1 MKQQWTTR
9 FATLLLAICTLTG
22 SLFAQVNVGGVVKN
36 SAGEPILGASV
47 VLKSNYGVGTVTG
60 LDGSYT
66 ITAKANDVL
75 IFSYMG
81 MATQEVNVANRTTID
96 VVLKED
102 AESLEEIVVVGYGV
116 QRKSDLTGAVA
127 SINAEETL
135 KKMPASQV
143 GDMLQGRVAGLNIV
157 NSSGAAGSAPTMRV
171 RGVNSIKAD
180 GGPLVVIDGFP
191 GGNLNSVS
199 PSDIKSIEILKDAS
213 STAIYGSRGA
223 NGVILIT
230 TKTPSDNKV
239 SVDYNGYVNVGVA
252 SDLPEIMEVG
262 EFANMANEWNRTF
275 YKKTLYSQNQITN
288 FVNGYD
294 LFDYMG
300 TIVNDYALSQ
310 SHDVSI
316 KGSSEKMRYLFSAQ
330 YTHNEGIIGISQHD
344 NLNYRLKIDSD
355 LSKKVSIGANFSG
368 RMYDSTTN
376 GFSGS
381 SSILTLAQEFPQT
394 ILPYETMKDENG
406 NVMYDKN
413 EQAILD
419 YSKPTSGTISNSNMT
434 NPMVFIDEQKRN
446 NNLNQGFNNWIQ
458 AYLNWEVLPGLTFRN
473 EQQLSISNSYVGTTS
488 SELSYQGLLKGKSQA
503 TYSDTNSW
511 GWRMTTT
518 LNYTKEFNENHRI
531 NATIGAEQSL
541 SNTLKL
547 ALSAEGM
554 TSTQIGWKN
563 LMLSELSKITEQSVS
578 RSTAISYFGRVNY
591 VLMNRYMVTATIR
604 RDGSSLLAYQHRW
617 DTFPS
622 FSAAWNIKEESFMED
637 VEALDQLKLR
647 YGYGVSGNQAV
658 AAYSAF
664 STYNAT
670 IGSNGTVYSLEV
682 GNPNLRW
689 EKTSQHNLGLD
700 LSLFGG
706 RVTLNADYYDKTT
719 ANAINTVILPDDMG
733 RSSGLRN
740 AATINNKGFEATLG
754 VIPVNTKDFF
764 WKADL
769 TLAHNEAVIVELGDI
784 ESDYM
789 ELGTGWGNAFY
800 RYYEGQPIGSIYG
813 LKSLGVWT
821 TDDFYNPELEAD
833 KIFPKV
839 RPGAYRYYDTDDNQI
854 IDAEDYVIIGN
865 GQPKFNWGLNNSL
878 QWKNFDL
885 NIFLIG
891 YHGFDIYNYPAA
903 RLTSQLA
910 PTPALADRWVQTTN
924 EDAKI
929 ASFGPNRDAITS
941 YEQVASST
949 FVEKGDF
956 VKIKS
961 ITLGYNLTG
970 DMLKKLGLSA
980 ARVYLSA
987 KNLAT
992 FTGYSGNDPE
1002 MAISNPLRPG
1012 LDAGTY
1018 PAQTGFI
1025 FGVNLTF

>member
-406 NVMYDKN
+406 NVMYDEN

-473 EQQLSISNSYVGTTS
+473 EQRFCCTS
-488 SELSYQGLLKGKSQA
+488 SIRCCSFHFRSRRGRCRS
-503 TYSDTNSW
+503 
-511 GWRMTTT
+511 RC
-518 LNYTKEFNENHRI
+518 
-531 NATIGAEQSL
+531 
-541 SNTLKL
+541 
-547 ALSAEGM
+547 
-554 TSTQIGWKN
+554 
-563 LMLSELSKITEQSVS
+563 LMW
-578 RSTAISYFGRVNY
+578 
-591 VLMNRYMVTATIR
+591 
-604 RDGSSLLAYQHRW
+604 H
-617 DTFPS
+617 S
-622 FSAAWNIKEESFMED
+622 F
-637 VEALDQLKLR
+637 
-647 YGYGVSGNQAV
+647 
-658 AAYSAF
+658 
-664 STYNAT
+664 
-670 IGSNGTVYSLEV
+670 
-682 GNPNLRW
+682 
-689 EKTSQHNLGLD
+689 
-700 LSLFGG
+700 
-706 RVTLNADYYDKTT
+706 
-719 ANAINTVILPDDMG
+719 LP
-733 RSSGLRN
+733 L
-740 AATINNKGFEATLG
+740 
-754 VIPVNTKDFF
+754 
-764 WKADL
+764 
-769 TLAHNEAVIVELGDI
+769 
-784 ESDYM
+784 
-789 ELGTGWGNAFY
+789 
-800 RYYEGQPIGSIYG
+800 
-813 LKSLGVWT
+813 
-821 TDDFYNPELEAD
+821 
-833 KIFPKV
+833 
-839 RPGAYRYYDTDDNQI
+839 
-854 IDAEDYVIIGN
+854 
-865 GQPKFNWGLNNSL
+865 
-878 QWKNFDL
+878 
-885 NIFLIG
+885 
-891 YHGFDIYNYPAA
+891 
-903 RLTSQLA
+903 
-910 PTPALADRWVQTTN
+910 
-924 EDAKI
+924 
-929 ASFGPNRDAITS
+929 
-941 YEQVASST
+941 
-949 FVEKGDF
+949 
-956 VKIKS
+956 
-961 ITLGYNLTG
+961 
-970 DMLKKLGLSA
+970 
-980 ARVYLSA
+980 
-987 KNLAT
+987 
-992 FTGYSGNDPE
+992 
-1002 MAISNPLRPG
+1002 
-1012 LDAGTY
+1012 
-1018 PAQTGFI
+1018 
-1025 FGVNLTF
+1025 